1 MTYTEHITSEGER
14 WDTVAY
20 KAYGTVDDIT
30 LEDGSTVN
38 AIAHILTA
46 NRGFAIMPILE
57 AGMRLLIP
65 IIPTVAIEID
75 TNELPPWKQ

>member
-1 MTYTEHITSEGER
+1 MEYTEHITINGER

-20 KAYGTVDDIT
+20 GAYGTVDDIT

-46 NRGFAIMPILE
+46 NPLLAIESVLGAGVRILV
-57 AGMRLLIP
+57 P
-65 IIPTVAIEID
+65 IIPTVSIEVD
-75 TNELPPWKQ
+75 TNQLPPWKQ